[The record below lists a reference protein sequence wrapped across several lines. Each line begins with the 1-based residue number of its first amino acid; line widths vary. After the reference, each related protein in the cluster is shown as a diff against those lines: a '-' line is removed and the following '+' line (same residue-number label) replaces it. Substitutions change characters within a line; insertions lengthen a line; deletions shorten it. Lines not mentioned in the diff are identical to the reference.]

1 MASLYGVDATG
12 LDGVKLD
19 ANARKLVG
27 DGASGV
33 GPYTRFGTPTLQA
46 IKVVSATIN
55 FSTTYT
61 ATNSNYVKAI
71 TAIQERA
78 EIYYAGIPGNQA
90 TGFTVL
96 INVANSDAGD
106 GYGASSSADGTYD
119 NLEERIDTAVN
130 GSDTGDITITNVVLS
145 GLTFA

>member
-12 LDGVKLD
+12 LNGIKID

-46 IKVVSATIN
+46 IKVVSSTIN

-61 ATNSNYVKAI
+61 ATNSNYAKAI
-71 TAIQERA
+71 AAIQERA
-78 EIYYAGIPGNQA
+78 EIYYAGIPGNTG

-106 GYGASSSADGTYD
+106 GYGASSAADGTYD
-119 NLEERIDTAVN
+119 NLEERVDVAVN

>member
-12 LDGVKLD
+12 LDNIKVD

-27 DGASGV
+27 DGASGI

-61 ATNSNYVKAI
+61 ATNSNYAKAI
-71 TAIQERA
+71 AAIQERA
-78 EIYYAGIPGNQA
+78 EIYYAGIPGNTA

-106 GYGASSSADGTYD
+106 GYGASSAADGTYD
-119 NLEERIDTAVN
+119 NLEERVDIAVN
-130 GSDTGDITITNVVLS
+130 GSDSGNITITNVVLS

>member
-12 LDGVKLD
+12 LDGVKID

-27 DGASGV
+27 DGTSGV

-46 IKVVSATIN
+46 IKVVSVTIN

-61 ATNSNYVKAI
+61 ATNSNYAKAI
-71 TAIQERA
+71 AAIQERA
-78 EIYYAGIPGNQA
+78 EIYYAGIPGNTA

-130 GSDTGDITITNVVLS
+130 GSDSGDITITNVVLT

>member
-12 LDGVKLD
+12 LNGIKVD

-27 DGASGV
+27 DGTSGV

-46 IKVVSATIN
+46 VKVISATIN

-61 ATNSNYVKAI
+61 ATNSNYAKAI
-71 TAIQERA
+71 AAIQERA
-78 EIYYAGIPGNQA
+78 EIYYAGIPGNTA

-96 INVANSDAGD
+96 ISAANSDAGD
-106 GYGASSSADGTYD
+106 GYGASSAADGTYD
-119 NLEERIDTAVN
+119 NLEERIDVAVN

>member
-12 LDGVKLD
+12 LDNIKVD

-27 DGASGV
+27 DGASGI

-46 IKVVSATIN
+46 VKVISATIN

-61 ATNSNYVKAI
+61 ATNSNYAKAI
-71 TAIQERA
+71 AAIQERA
-78 EIYYAGIPGNQA
+78 EIYYAGIPGNTA

-106 GYGASSSADGTYD
+106 GYGASSAADGTYD
-119 NLEERIDTAVN
+119 NLEERIDVAVN
-130 GSDTGDITITNVVLS
+130 GTDTGNITITNVTLT

>member
-12 LDGVKLD
+12 LDGVKID

-61 ATNSNYVKAI
+61 ATNSNYAKAI
-71 TAIQERA
+71 AAIQERA
-78 EIYYAGIPGNQA
+78 EIYYAGIPGNTA

-106 GYGASSSADGTYD
+106 GYGAASSADGTYD